1 MKSNDPTMIWQN
13 WAENLSAT
21 PAQRHAPTTLEELI
35 AIVKGARARGQ
46 RMRVAGNS
54 HSWSPLV
61 PTEGVMISM
70 QHFDAIHLSHD
81 RRTVTM
87 QAGVTVDAFAQ
98 FLLANDV
105 CQPSGVGIGLGA
117 AQYGGVVSTGC
128 HGSGIQQ
135 QSVSDWVVGLEIV
148 TADGEVR
155 SFSLEKDGD
164 RVMNALRLSLG
175 MCGVIHTITTKVE
188 PMFRVHVVESKEPLS
203 STLAGLEALVMDN
216 DYAEVSW
223 MPFNDRVWVQKANRT
238 DAPITRD
245 GFAPPD
251 NPFMDLVYK
260 AGSAMALSA
269 IETDPSMTPSILK
282 ASFLALDPGDY
293 VAKITHYVHCADYRF
308 FLDSYKIS
316 DIEVIFEIDDRFDSV
331 RNAFAIAAAKIDQWA
346 AAGRYPLNV
355 TLGFRF
361 IKDSDALLSPARG
374 NRITCMV
381 EIFSYHRT
389 DLFETFA
396 GELATEWMAELPRA
410 RPHFAK
416 GFQFMKTAIPTMR
429 EAFGEQLGSFMDV
442 RTELGVDPDNL
453 FSNTILDELFSI
465 RRSP

>member
-1 MKSNDPTMIWQN
+1 MKSNDPTKIWQN

-21 PAQRHAPTTLEELI
+21 PAQRHTPTTLEEI
-35 AIVKGARARGQ
+35 VAIVKDAHARGQ
-46 RMRVAGNS
+46 RMRVVGNS

-61 PTEGVMISM
+61 PTEGVMICM
-70 QHFDAIHLSHD
+70 QSFNAIHLSHD

-87 QAGVTVDAFAQ
+87 QAGVTVDQFAQ

-105 CQPSGVGIGLGA
+105 CQPSGVGIGLGE
-117 AQYGGVVSTGC
+117 AQYGGIISTGC

-148 TADGEVR
+148 AADGEVR
-155 SFSLEKDGD
+155 SFSLEKDGH

-188 PMFRVHVVESKEPLS
+188 PMFRVHVVESKDPLS
-203 STLAGLEALVMDN
+203 TTLENLAALVMDN

-223 MPFNDRVWVQKANRT
+223 MPFNEGVWVQKANRT
-238 DAPITRD
+238 EAPITRD

-251 NPFMDLVYK
+251 NPFMDLVYQ
-260 AGSAMALSA
+260 AGSAMALNA
-269 IETDPSMTPSILK
+269 IETDPSMTPSISK
-282 ASFLALDPGDY
+282 ASFQVLNPGDY

-316 DIEVIFEIDDRFDSV
+316 DIEVIFEIDEKFDSV
-331 RNAFAIAAAKIDQWA
+331 RKAFAIAAAKINQWA

-361 IKDSDALLSPARG
+361 IKNSDATLSPARG
-374 NRITCMV
+374 NRYTCMV
-381 EIFSYHRT
+381 EIFSYYRT

-396 GELATEWMAELPRA
+396 GELATAWMTELPRA

-416 GFQFMKTAIPTMR
+416 GFQFMKAAIPRMR
-429 EAFGEQLGSFMDV
+429 EAFGEQLQGFMDV
-442 RTELGVDPDNL
+442 RAELGVDPGNL
-453 FSNTILDELFSI
+453 FSNTILDELFGI
-465 RRSP
+465 RR